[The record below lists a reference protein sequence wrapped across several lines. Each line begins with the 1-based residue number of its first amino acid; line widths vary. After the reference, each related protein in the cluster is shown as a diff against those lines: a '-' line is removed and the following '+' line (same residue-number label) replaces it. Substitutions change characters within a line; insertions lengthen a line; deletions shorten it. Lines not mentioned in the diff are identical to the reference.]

1 MDFKMFSTCTL
12 YLPKIS
18 KPLSSRSFKLVSL
31 PFDLVLMLCRE
42 TAFKSS
48 TVWLTFNWF
57 LGGGAVIIFISEKD
71 SLPQDM
77 KTGRVKNTPSL
88 YFQLLSQF
96 VVLRMVKNTDQFES
110 VFHARLAR
118 IISRT

>member
-1 MDFKMFSTCTL
+1 MDFKTFSTCTL

-18 KPLSSRSFKLVSL
+18 NPLSSNSFKLVSL

-57 LGGGAVIIFISEKD
+57 LGGGAVIILF
-71 SLPQDM
+71 PRR
-77 KTGRVKNTPSL
+77 T
-88 YFQLLSQF
+88 YLL
-96 VVLRMVKNTDQFES
+96 
-110 VFHARLAR
+110 R
-118 IISRT
+118 I

>member
-1 MDFKMFSTCTL
+1 MVKLDFRTFSTYTL

-18 KPLSSRSFKLVSL
+18 NPLSSRSFMLVSL

-57 LGGGAVIIFISEKD
+57 LQGGGIMILF
-71 SLPQDM
+71 PRR
-77 KTGRVKNTPSL
+77 TH
-88 YFQLLSQF
+88 F
-96 VVLRMVKNTDQFES
+96 LR
-110 VFHARLAR
+110 
-118 IISRT
+118 I